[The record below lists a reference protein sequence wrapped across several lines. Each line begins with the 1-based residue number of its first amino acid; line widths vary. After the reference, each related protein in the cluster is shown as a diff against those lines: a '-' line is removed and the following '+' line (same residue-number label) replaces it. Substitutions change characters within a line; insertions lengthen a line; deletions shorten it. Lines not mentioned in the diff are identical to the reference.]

1 MVVCAVKL
9 CRNYTGKN
17 IKPPEGISFH
27 RFPTD
32 DDQKEEWIRAIRREP
47 SWAPGTHCR
56 VCSVHFENS
65 DFKISETGRR
75 ILHKDAIPTKNLY
88 REEREDTG
96 SYKRKVLKKTR
107 KLKLSSAA
115 CESDVACRACLA
127 VHTDMFEITEQLN
140 NTFAQLTDV
149 QVTATDGCPQHICS
163 VCCTLLLKFARFKTR
178 VDAARQLLQT
188 IHNETSEPCFI
199 HYVYTLCLTPTD
211 GWPQHICSVCCTLL
225 LKFARFKT
233 RVDAARQLLQT
244 IHNETTG
251 QITPETLRTIDRDKH
266 NLTLP
271 FSIKRLPHIDITDID
286 IKQEKLDFT
295 IEEDSNI
302 DLATVIQNAANAN
315 DMTVTD
321 EMSNDDVS
329 NEFDIFDDK
338 NDTLESDLT
347 EQKLFDTDVKIEHNQ
362 FVLETEEGKSKVYG
376 SIKKILTLFSH
387 YLSKK
392 DAKED
397 IRNTKP
403 RKTDE
408 DYENFAKEHD
418 VDIVFLTRE
427 EQIAEVEA
435 RKESDNYKNS
445 RFKCEEC
452 YKGFSSEAA
461 FQNHKAIHDPS
472 VGSYECE
479 ACKFRFPKRYKLL
492 HHMTQHKMN
501 FTCKLCG
508 HVSKL
513 ASKAMEH
520 FKWHNGVKYP
530 CHYCDRIFIKRTS
543 QFNHMRN
550 RHGSA
555 ACDICQEIF
564 SGERGLTAHM
574 QKAHKE
580 AVKSRCESCGVQFHT
595 ELALSHHLETLSAGC
610 NSNIKS
616 CAECGD
622 NFNSEDDLNDHMKIN
637 HWKEIK
643 CEKCNANFE
652 NEKLYRMHRVIHKEV
667 RNRAPRSELAT
678 LGKKQPA
685 KNGKKGKMPVIQKRM
700 CEMCGLTWRSAAAL
714 RYHQRV
720 HTGEKPHRCPLCP
733 KSFRIQDSLQIHMN
747 THTGAR
753 PFKCPHCPKAFKSRT
768 QNHKHQLVHTKV
780 RRYRCDLCDK
790 TFQTSTCVKTHI
802 RTVHMKIPPPPRAR
816 RRLTH
821 TDALPPIHHSPQQ
834 LQYMPVKMDHLGM
847 DNRQ

>member
-56 VCSVHFENS
+56 VCSVHFDNS

-88 REEREDTG
+88 REEREDT
-96 SYKRKVLKKTR
+96 SNYKRRVLKKTR
-107 KLKLSSAA
+107 KFKISSAA

-140 NTFAQLTDV
+140 NTFTQLTDV
-149 QVTATDGCPQHICS
+149 QVT
-163 VCCTLLLKFARFKTR
+163 R
-178 VDAARQLLQT
+178 
-188 IHNETSEPCFI
+188 
-199 HYVYTLCLTPTD
+199 TD

-233 RVDAARQLLQT
+233 RVHAARELLQT
-244 IHNETTG
+244 IHNETTE
-251 QITPETLRTIDRDKH
+251 QITPDTLRAIDRDKH

-271 FSIKRLPHIDITDID
+271 YSIKRLPHIDITEID
-286 IKQEKLDFT
+286 IKQEKIDFT

-302 DLATVIQNAANAN
+302 DLATVIQDVTN

-321 EMSNDDVS
+321 EMSNDGDVS
-329 NEFDIFDDK
+329 NDFDIFDEK
-338 NDTLESDLT
+338 NDNLDADLT
-347 EQKLFDTDVKIEHNQ
+347 DQKLFETDVKIEHNQ

-376 SIKKILTLFSH
+376 SIVPKHEIFVEDAKRILKSEKKRKEMKRKSKKIKKEKEVKLT
-387 YLSKK
+387 KK
-392 DAKED
+392 DPKED

-408 DYENFAKEHD
+408 DYENFAKDHD
-418 VDIVFLTRE
+418 VEIVFLTRE
-427 EQIAEVEA
+427 EQIAEVVA

-461 FQNHKAIHDPS
+461 FQNHRAIHDPS

-595 ELALSHHLETLSAGC
+595 ESALSRHLETLSTGC
-610 NSNIKS
+610 NSDVRA

-622 NFNSEDDLNDHMKIN
+622 NFTNEDDLNDHMKIN

-667 RNRAPRSELAT
+667 RNRRPRSELAT
-678 LGKKQPA
+678 LGKNCKQPA

-821 TDALPPIHHSPQQ
+821 TDAMPPIHHNSPVHHSPQH
-834 LQYMPVKMDHLGM
+834 LPYMPVKMDHLAM